1 MKPILQTLFAILVC
15 GTLALAAT
23 GCAHAR
29 VNSKTEH
36 KIVHH
41 AAILPPGWTLADATV
56 SNSPEANAFLPQ
68 AITSPASFAGTNASG
83 FFANLDAP
91 RPRTFVD
98 YEETW
103 TDTSAGGGTFVF
115 TDPAA
120 SQLEFDHTNQ
130 SALGGGRVTRA
141 GSITST
147 ITTNAVSAI
156 TAGGTA
162 VGNVI
167 GAAAS
172 AAAGK

>member
-1 MKPILQTLFAILVC
+1 MKFLFTIALVAVTAIGL
-15 GTLALAAT
+15 TITT

-29 VNSKTEH
+29 VKSGTEH
-36 KIVHH
+36 KLAHYTV
-41 AAILPPGWTLADATV
+41 ALPPGWTLADARLA
-56 SNSPEANAFLPQ
+56 NSPTANAFEPL
-68 AITSPASFAGTNASG
+68 AITSPGANAGGFWAS
-83 FFANLDAP
+83 LVAP
-91 RPRTFVD
+91 RPHVFRD
-98 YEETW
+98 YVETW
-103 TDTSAGGGTFVF
+103 ADESSGGGTFVF

-130 SALGGGRVTRA
+130 SALGGGRTTKA

-156 TAGGTA
+156 TAGGSA

>member
-1 MKPILQTLFAILVC
+1 MNKILSLVLIAAAAC
-15 GTLALAAT
+15 AAALATT

-29 VNSKTEH
+29 VKSGTEH
-36 KIVHH
+36 ALTHRTV
-41 AAILPPGWTLADATV
+41 ALPPGWTLAGVKATNK
-56 SNSPEANAFLPQ
+56 SMANAFDPLALTAPG
-68 AITSPASFAGTNASG
+68 AAPTSFWAS
-83 FFANLDAP
+83 LVAP
-91 RPRTFVD
+91 RPRVFTD
-98 YEETW
+98 YQETW
-103 TDTSAGGGTFVF
+103 MDSSSGGGTFVF

-130 SALGGGRVTRA
+130 SALGGGRVTKA

-147 ITTNAVSAI
+147 ITTNGVSAI
-156 TAGGTA
+156 TAGGSA

>member
-1 MKPILQTLFAILVC
+1 MNKFFAALLI
-15 GTLALAAT
+15 GAATLAIVTT

-29 VNSKTEH
+29 VNSGTKHEVAHYT
-36 KIVHH
+36 V
-41 AAILPPGWTLADATV
+41 ALPPGWTVADEHIAD
-56 SNSPEANAFLPQ
+56 SPTANALDPV
-68 AITSPASFAGTNASG
+68 AITAPGTNAGG
-83 FFANLDAP
+83 FWASLVAP
-91 RPRTFVD
+91 RPHVYRDF
-98 YEETW
+98 YETW
-103 TDTSAGGGTFVF
+103 SDTSAGGGTFVF

-130 SALGGGRVTRA
+130 SALGGGRVTKA
-141 GSITST
+141 GTITST

-156 TAGGTA
+156 TAGGSA